1 MEYEFHDGKRRQGV
15 IILVGIV
22 LAIVAGGAA
31 YYLLNQAQQQA
42 GQGDLKR
49 ASVVV
54 AVRVIPA
61 RQAITA
67 ADVAVRDVPIDPTN
81 AAGVTTDVA
90 QVIGRIPA
98 VTILQGQLVT
108 ANMLASSTAGA
119 PFSILGPNETVAP
132 DSEAWRAISLTVP
145 DDLAVGGLLK
155 AGESVDIFV
164 TAVVNVPAD
173 VAAEGRY
180 YPDRSTK
187 IVYQNIL
194 ILARQEEFYV
204 VRASLAA
211 AEEIAHFQ
219 AVGSATFSMAL
230 RPDLDQRA
238 VDASALGETTNRI
251 ISKYGLPIPET
262 YPAGNRP
269 VSTLPPLPQP
279 TVFPSPGSSQ
289 AP

>member
-1 MEYEFHDGKRRQGV
+1 MEYEFHDGKRRQGA
-15 IILVGIV
+15 IIVVGII

-31 YYLLNQAQQQA
+31 FLLLNQAQQQA
-42 GQGDLKR
+42 GQGSLQH

-54 AVRVIPA
+54 AVRAIPA

-81 AAGVTTDVA
+81 AAGVTTNVA
-90 QVIGRIPA
+90 DVIGRIPA

-108 ANMLASSTAGA
+108 ANMLASSTAGTA
-119 PFSILGPNETVAP
+119 FSILGPTETVGP
-132 DSEAWRAISLTVP
+132 DSEAWRAVSMTVP

-155 AGESVDIFV
+155 AGESVDVFV
-164 TAVVNVPAD
+164 TAIVNVPAD
-173 VAAEGRY
+173 IAAQGHY

-187 IVYQNIL
+187 IVYQDIL
-194 ILARQEEFYV
+194 ILAREEAFYV
-204 VRASLAA
+204 VRANLAQ

-219 AVGSATFSMAL
+219 AVGSATFSLAL
-230 RPDLDQRA
+230 RPDIDQRA

-262 YPAGNRP
+262 YPAGSRP
-269 VSTLPPLPQP
+269 LATLPPLPAP
-279 TVFPSPGSSQ
+279 TQFPSPTQSP